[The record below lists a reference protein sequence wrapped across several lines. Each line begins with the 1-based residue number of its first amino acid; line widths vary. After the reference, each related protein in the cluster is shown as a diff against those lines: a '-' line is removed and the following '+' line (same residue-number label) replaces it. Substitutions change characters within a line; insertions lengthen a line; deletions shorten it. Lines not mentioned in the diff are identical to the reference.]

1 MNQQKEQKERMAP
14 VLQFPGQ
21 PPKEQKEEKQVSF
34 LTVFNLLARRNLV
47 FSTVTDLLSSLG
59 GEKTENK
66 PLTLSDLTFLC
77 EYTLSNFAA
86 MQITLNRAQD
96 TFLNITEE
104 SLGREIVPNDLHEP
118 IKKSVALFYTT
129 LKESGIPKT
138 IYENYTT
145 QEEEYKGKILYP
157 ASKFMAD
164 TYAHAMRATQAI
176 GSLLDPLN
184 ISSDIEKY
192 MQDEE
197 VIDFAKT
204 VAPMIATSFVANI
217 LKPEEEMKVLTDEII
232 TKYLLKI
239 AIISHVCNTV
249 DLVLKDVASKSQDM
263 GIMLNL
269 IHCSTTSLSLLAT
282 EEATSDTEKNFKE
295 TYVELLAEIVNTFSA
310 LFQKKEL
317 KEGEDKYF
325 VQKRLVDDFFNTT
338 KVIFNNMV
346 EQANKSGEESS
357 KEAQKEF
364 KMIPLVT
371 DTDLEEMKAETKK
384 IIIDHLEKENK

>member
-1 MNQQKEQKERMAP
+1 
-14 VLQFPGQ
+14 
-21 PPKEQKEEKQVSF
+21 
-34 LTVFNLLARRNLV
+34 
-47 FSTVTDLLSSLG
+47 
-59 GEKTENK
+59 
-66 PLTLSDLTFLC
+66 
-77 EYTLSNFAA
+77 

-157 ASKFMAD
+157 ASKFIAD